1 MSQTRFFK
9 SVITPTLVQ
18 PTENHEAGVASGV
31 WSLQDQA
38 RARRGGVWPEAGV
51 ANPDTL
57 IENVFSTDLWT
68 GDATNTTTIVNGIDL
83 ANDGGLIWFKNR
95 SGSTANHYIF
105 DTIRGDGKSLI
116 PNDNSAEGSIQMDV
130 FGGTVFNDDGFFLRT
145 STGSINGNG
154 TDVVGW
160 TFKKASKFFDI
171 VTYTG
176 NGSSAGDSQTITH
189 NLGSIPGMIITKK
202 TSGTSDWL
210 VHHRSLSSDLK
221 NLQLN
226 KTDAE
231 SIIGDWNPTSTTFTV
246 EHQTYASNTG
256 NNENGQSYVA
266 YLFGHD
272 TSSDGMIQCGYY
284 TGNGSGTGPVVDLGF
299 EPQWVVI
306 KNASST
312 GPWVVL
318 DTMRGWPVTND
329 TTYTDHMLWWNTS
342 DAEYTSVKRAN
353 PTSTGFQIR
362 QNNSQ
367 VNTNGNTYV
376 YMAIRRGP
384 MATPTASS
392 SVFDIQN
399 STTNNPAFTSD
410 NIIDTAMFT
419 SKGSSDNRYWS
430 YRLKDKGYIYSNA
443 NNIQNSGQNAWDFG
457 ASQFGHYHNSGGLS
471 GYIGYFWRRAPGF
484 HDVVIYTGNDNART
498 ITHNLGVAPEMMWIK
513 GIDSTPQDWVVYY
526 GDATDYLKL
535 NKTDATAD
543 GDFAWND
550 TAPTSSVFSLGNGG
564 IVNGSGKNF
573 VAFLFATLAGVS
585 KVGSVSHS
593 GSSTDVDCGFSSGA
607 SLVMLK
613 RTDSTGDWYWWDST
627 SGIVSGNDPYILLN
641 TNAAQVTNTDLID
654 PLSSGFTITDDFT
667 DGDYIFYAIA
677 AI

>member
-1 MSQTRFFK
+1 
-9 SVITPTLVQ
+9 
-18 PTENHEAGVASGV
+18 
-31 WSLQDQA
+31 
-38 RARRGGVWPEAGV
+38 
-51 ANPDTL
+51 
-57 IENVFSTDLWT
+57 
-68 GDATNTTTIVNGIDL
+68 
-83 ANDGGLIWFKNR
+83 
-95 SGSTANHYIF
+95 
-105 DTIRGDGKSLI
+105 
-116 PNDNSAEGSIQMDV
+116 
-130 FGGTVFNDDGFFLRT
+130 
-145 STGSINGNG
+145 
-154 TDVVGW
+154 
-160 TFKKASKFFDI
+160 
-171 VTYTG
+171 
-176 NGSSAGDSQTITH
+176 
-189 NLGSIPGMIITKK
+189 
-202 TSGTSDWL
+202 
-210 VHHRSLSSDLK
+210 
-221 NLQLN
+221 
-226 KTDAE
+226 
-231 SIIGDWNPTSTTFTV
+231 
-246 EHQTYASNTG
+246 
-256 NNENGQSYVA
+256 
-266 YLFGHD
+266 
-272 TSSDGMIQCGYY
+272 
-284 TGNGSGTGPVVDLGF
+284 
-299 EPQWVVI
+299 
-306 KNASST
+306 
-312 GPWVVL
+312 
-318 DTMRGWPVTND
+318 
-329 TTYTDHMLWWNTS
+329 MLWWNTS

-384 MATPTASS
+384 MATPTAAS